1 MPFKS
6 PRNWS
11 NSILSRDC
19 LVTSFFA
26 MANNM
31 RNIKLTIEYD
41 GTHLSGWQM
50 QTLDKRT
57 VQGEIELALQI
68 IFKKDIRISGSG
80 RTDAG
85 VHAQGQVANFHTD
98 SKMKT
103 EEIVRAL
110 NGNLPEDIVILS
122 AQEVPEKFHAQ
133 FSAKRKTYRYTILNR
148 QSRTALQ
155 NDFLLHLPYKL
166 DLILLKK
173 EAKEIVGEKNFRS
186 FMATDAAQKEK
197 LTIKNT
203 TRKVYSLKIR
213 KQEDLIYIDITA
225 NGFLYKMVR
234 NIVGTLLEV
243 GTGLMPPGSVKKIL
257 KAKSRVAAGMTAP
270 AKGLMLVSVKY

>member
-1 MPFKS
+1 
-6 PRNWS
+6 
-11 NSILSRDC
+11 
-19 LVTSFFA
+19 
-26 MANNM
+26 M

-57 VQGEIELALQI
+57 VQSEIELALQI
-68 IFKKDIRISGSG
+68 IFKKDIRITGSG

-98 SKMKT
+98 STMKT

-110 NGNLPEDIVILS
+110 NGNLPEDIVILA
-122 AQEVPEKFHAQ
+122 AQDVPKKFHAQ

-155 NDFLLHLPYKL
+155 NNFLMHLPYKL
-166 DLILLKK
+166 DLTLLKK
-173 EAKEIVGEKNFRS
+173 EAKEIIGEKDFRS
-186 FMATDAAQKEK
+186 FMATDHAQKNK
-197 LTIKNT
+197 LIIKDTI
-203 TRKVYSLKIR
+203 RKVYSLKIR
-213 KQEDLIYIDITA
+213 KENDLIHIDITA

-234 NIVGTLLEV
+234 NIIGTLLEV
-243 GTGLMPPGSVKKIL
+243 GTGLLPPGSIKKII

-270 AKGLMLVSVKY
+270 AKGLTLLSVKY